1 MGQGREGGARSARL
15 PVHTVDRPRLTAI
28 LDRGHALTVISGP
41 AGGGKS
47 VLINQWAEKAQAVDG
62 VAPLRLAF
70 DERITNEHLLL
81 RELLAQLVVHDLVD
95 DREAAG
101 SALRGFDSVRDP
113 ADELR
118 RILEGLTAPC
128 VLLIDNAERID
139 ERTLLER
146 SLELLEAVPLLRI
159 VIATRRSIVSR
170 TLQML
175 TAADVCVIGPATL
188 YFTPDETREVVERV
202 SGQPLPLD
210 ALGEV
215 SSLPLAAR
223 TLGLSLAMQRH
234 PVDVAEVERRD
245 VADVLMSRLV
255 GADAPAAF
263 QEFLLQTSVPGAVTT
278 EIAERLGWADG
289 GHEHL
294 ERAELYGLGMWEFG
308 DDGPA
313 FVYTPLLREAL
324 TRRLDQRP
332 IEIVAP
338 VRRAVAVWAFEHGRH
353 LEALTNAVKAKDHA
367 LASRLG
373 RKSWFILSRTA
384 PADVEALL
392 RRENPLVLA
401 RHPVLATIMAMVLM
415 RLGHRLRAFAYFQSA
430 ALSLHRRGVDD
441 DPVERFWMLSVKTLA
456 ERYAGHFGRSAATAD
471 QVIATFDGMGPEDR
485 AECAGVAAL
494 LLSNCG
500 LSYLQ
505 TGRIADAV
513 DVLER
518 GMTLRVADVVMILED
533 GVALRMPDDDGG
545 WYHCAATLAGVH
557 ALHGRIAD
565 ARRVLREIDDA
576 DPPPAWRS
584 DLFGILEQLARALV
598 AVATLDL
605 EEARRRT
612 DSVAHHLGTTELWPF
627 VVCVQSEIDV
637 RAGRR
642 AEALLAITHAI
653 GRGVNSAPS
662 DYGAPRLTVAHAM
675 AMLSLGD
682 QVAARRALAEL
693 PGADPARSTVEGFIA
708 LLAGDDARAFAAA
721 GTSHPR
727 DDGETDLHRTCLG
740 LLTSAVA
747 AARLCKPA
755 AAARGIS
762 LAVALMGEQH
772 TVAPLALFSQDLVL
786 TMRGSCDLADVEFLD
801 RYLACA
807 SDTCPF
813 PALPPPVSL
822 TSRELAVMRELRR
835 TSSTAAVA
843 EALFVSPNTVKVQ
856 RRSAY
861 RKLGAATREQA
872 LLRAAELGLL
882 DDAPPLG

>member
-1 MGQGREGGARSARL
+1 MSQGRQGGARSARL
-15 PVHTVDRPRLTAI
+15 PVHTLDRPRLTAI

-47 VLINQWAEKAQAVDG
+47 VLINQWAQKAQTGDG
-62 VAPLRLAF
+62 VAALRLAF

-81 RELLAQLVVHDLVD
+81 RELLAQLVDHDLVD

-113 ADELR
+113 AGELR
-118 RILEGLTAPC
+118 RVVEGLTAPC

-139 ERTLLER
+139 ERALLER
-146 SLELLEAVPLLRI
+146 SLELLEAAPLLRI

-170 TLQML
+170 TLEML
-175 TAADVCVIGPATL
+175 TAADVCVIGPAHL
-188 YFTPDETREVVERV
+188 YFTPDEAREVVERV
-202 SGQPLPLD
+202 SGQSLPMHVS
-210 ALGEV
+210 GEA
-215 SSLPLAAR
+215 SALPLAAR
-223 TLGLSLAMQRH
+223 TLGLSLATQR
-234 PVDVAEVERRD
+234 PSLDAAAVELRD

-255 GADAPAAF
+255 GTDAPADF
-263 QEFLLQTSVPGAVTT
+263 QEFLLRTSVPGAVTA
-278 EIAERLGWADG
+278 EIAMRLGWSDG
-289 GHEHL
+289 GNEHL
-294 ERAELYGLGMWEFG
+294 ERAELYGLGMWEFA

-332 IEIVAP
+332 LDGVAP
-338 VRRAVAVWAFEHGRH
+338 IRRAVAVWAFEHGRH
-353 LEALTNAVKAKDHA
+353 LEALTNAVRAKDYP

-373 RKSWFILSRTA
+373 RKSWFMLSRTA

-392 RRENPLVLA
+392 RRESPLVLA
-401 RHPVLATIMAMVLM
+401 RHPVLAMIMAMVLL
-415 RLGHRLRAFAYFQSA
+415 RLGHRLRAFAHFQSA

-441 DPVERFWMLSVKTLA
+441 DPVERFWMLSAKTLA
-456 ERYAGHFGRSAATAD
+456 ERYAGHFERSAATAD
-471 QVIATFDGMGPEDR
+471 QVVATLDVMSPEDR
-485 AECAGVAAL
+485 AECAGVTAL

-500 LSYLQ
+500 LSYLVC
-505 TGRIADAV
+505 GRIADAV
-513 DVLER
+513 DVLSR

-557 ALHGRIAD
+557 ALHGRVAD
-565 ARRVLREIDDA
+565 ARRILREIDDA
-576 DPPPAWRS
+576 DPPPAWRT
-584 DLFGILEQLARALV
+584 DLFGILEQLAQALV
-598 AVATLDL
+598 AVAELDL

-612 DSVAHHLGTTELWPF
+612 DSVAHHLGTTELWTF

-642 AEALLAITHAI
+642 AEALLAITHAL
-653 GRGVNSAPS
+653 GRGVNSAAS
-662 DYGAPRLTVAHAM
+662 DYGASRMTVARAL
-675 AMLSLGD
+675 ASLALGD
-682 QVAARRALAEL
+682 QVAARRALADL
-693 PGADPARSTVEGFIA
+693 PGTDPSRNTVDGFIA
-708 LLAGDDARAFAAA
+708 LLEGDDARAFAAA
-721 GTSHPR
+721 GTSTPR
-727 DDGETDLHRTCLG
+727 SDGGNDLHRHSLA

-747 AARLCKPA
+747 AARLGKPE
-755 AAARGIS
+755 AAARAMS
-762 LAVALMGEQH
+762 LAVALMREQQ
-772 TVAPLALFSQDLVL
+772 TDAPLALFGQDLILAV
-786 TMRGSCDLADVEFLD
+786 RGLCDRAEIEFLD
-801 RYLACA
+801 RYLARA
-807 SDTCPF
+807 DESCPF

-822 TSRELAVMRELRR
+822 TSRELAVMRELRK

>member
-1 MGQGREGGARSARL
+1 MAQGREGGARSARL

-47 VLINQWAEKAQAVDG
+47 VLINQWAQKAQTADG

-81 RELLAQLVVHDLVD
+81 RELLVQLVDHDLVD
-95 DREAAG
+95 DRETAG

-118 RILEGLTAPC
+118 RVLEGLAAPC
-128 VLLIDNAERID
+128 VLLIDNAERVD
-139 ERTLLER
+139 ERALLER
-146 SLELLEAVPLLRI
+146 SLELLEAAPLLRI

-170 TLQML
+170 TLEML
-175 TAADVCVIGPATL
+175 TAADVCVIGPAHL

-202 SGQPLPLD
+202 SGQPLPLH

-215 SSLPLAAR
+215 AALPLAAR
-223 TLGLSLAMQRH
+223 TLGLSLATQRR
-234 PVDVAEVERRD
+234 PVDLSEVELRD

-255 GADAPAAF
+255 GPDAPADF
-263 QEFLLQTSVPGAVTT
+263 QEFLLRTSVPGAVTA
-278 EIAERLGWADG
+278 EIAMRLGWADG
-289 GHEHL
+289 GTEHL
-294 ERAELYGLGMWEFG
+294 ERAELYGLGMWEFA

-332 IEIVAP
+332 IDIVVP
-338 VRRAVAVWAFEHGRH
+338 IRRAVAVWAFEHGRH
-353 LEALTNAVKAKDHA
+353 LEALTNAVRAKDYP
-367 LASRLG
+367 LASRFG
-373 RKSWFILSRTA
+373 RKSWFVLSRTA

-401 RHPVLATIMAMVLM
+401 RHPVLTMIMAMVLL

-430 ALSLHRRGVDD
+430 ALSLRRRGLDD
-441 DPVERFWMLSVKTLA
+441 DPVERFWMLSAKTLA
-456 ERYAGHFGRSAATAD
+456 ERYAGHFERSAATAD
-471 QVIATFDGMGPEDR
+471 QVIATLEAMRPEDR
-485 AECAGVAAL
+485 AECAGVTAL

-505 TGRIADAV
+505 SGRIADAV
-513 DVLER
+513 DVLEL

-533 GVALRMPDDDGG
+533 GDALRMPNDDGG

-565 ARRVLREIDDA
+565 ACRILHEIDDA
-576 DPPPAWRS
+576 DPPPAWRY

-598 AVATLDL
+598 AVAALDL
-605 EEARRRT
+605 DEARQRT
-612 DSVAHHLGTTELWPF
+612 DSIAHHLGTAELWTF
-627 VVCVQSEIDV
+627 IVCVQSEIDV

-642 AEALLAITHAI
+642 AEALLAITHAL
-653 GRGVNSAPS
+653 GRGVNSAAS
-662 DYGAPRLTVAHAM
+662 DYGASRVTIAHAL
-675 AMLSLGD
+675 ALLALGD
-682 QVAARRALAEL
+682 QIGARRTLADL
-693 PGADPARSTVEGFIA
+693 PGASPPRNTVDGFIA

-721 GTSHPR
+721 GASSPR
-727 DDGETDLHRTCLG
+727 PDGDTDLHRHCLG
-740 LLTSAVA
+740 LITSAVA
-747 AARLCKPA
+747 AARLGKPE
-755 AAARGIS
+755 AAARGMS
-762 LAVALMGEQH
+762 LAVALMREQH
-772 TVAPLALFSQDLVL
+772 TDAPLALFDKDLILAV
-786 TMRGSCDLADVEFLD
+786 RGFCEPADVEFLD
-801 RYLACA
+801 RYLARA
-807 SDTCPF
+807 AETCPF

-822 TSRELAVMRELRR
+822 TSRELAVMRELRE
-835 TSSTAAVA
+835 TSSTVAIA